1 MFGVWRQLYDA
12 NEKAW
17 TTALEQ
23 AMGTSEF
30 GESSG
35 RLLETML
42 AAQKSV
48 RDNMRAYLE
57 TINVP
62 TREDIARL
70 GELVIGL
77 EEKSDQIA
85 DRLDALDD
93 VIRAQLA
100 EAGKIDQI
108 GGRVDAIDR
117 SLRSQATV
125 VAKIDRIAKRLDAI
139 DRSLRSR
146 ATVVA
151 KIDRIAKRLDTIDRV
166 HSQPNGRSR
175 RARGPPTAAKPA
187 TGPAKPATAAKPATG
202 AARAAKAARPAKVA
216 AAAKQ
221 ATSPASVDE

>member
-1 MFGVWRQLYDA
+1 MTKTEETTQETDAFGVWRQLYDA

-17 TTALEQ
+17 TSALEQ

-57 TINVP
+57 TMNVP

-85 DRLDALDD
+85 DRLDALHG
-93 VIRAQLA
+93 VIRTQSAG
-100 EAGKIDQI
+100 AGKIDRI
-108 GGRVDAIDR
+108 GG
-117 SLRSQATV
+117 
-125 VAKIDRIAKRLDAI
+125 RLDAI
-139 DRSLRSR
+139 DRALRSQ
-146 ATVVA
+146 ATQVA
-151 KIDRIAKRLDTIDRV
+151 KIQKIAKRLDTIDRGLR
-166 HSQPNGRSR
+166 SQATQVAKIDKIAKRLDTIDRAVRSRTVDAGKPAGRSTR
-175 RARGPPTAAKPA
+175 TAAIKPAAPKRTPAAAKPA
-187 TGPAKPATAAKPATG
+187 
-202 AARAAKAARPAKVA
+202 A
-216 AAAKQ
+216 AAVSAR
-221 ATSPASVDE
+221 SVE